1 LSICQPS
8 GARRQRELAQIL
20 DASRSLERGSLDHLF
35 RDDDTKNAVRADLE
49 QQAIELITA
58 ELKANP
64 GLYKELPDGSW
75 ELVPDTDRKIIRFLD
90 DK

>member
-1 LSICQPS
+1 
-8 GARRQRELAQIL
+8 
-20 DASRSLERGSLDHLF
+20 
-35 RDDDTKNAVRADLE
+35 VRADLE